1 MKSTLITNAR
11 IINENRNFTGHL
23 LIRGQYIEKI
33 WADTYPPSVP
43 PQTEIINAQGKWL
56 LPGVI
61 DDQVHFREPGL
72 THKGDLYTEPK
83 AAAAGG
89 VTSFMDMPNTTPS
102 TTTQAL
108 LNEKISLAASKSI
121 ANFGFF
127 IGATNDNIEELK
139 KTDPRTTCGIKVFM
153 GSSTGNLL
161 VDDPQAL
168 DAIFRLRKLP
178 IAVHAEDDTII
189 KKNLETYR
197 SRYGDDIPMEM
208 HPLIRSTEACFQA
221 SSLAVSLAQ
230 LHKSRLHLI
239 HLSTAQEIS
248 LLGKSARLSQKLITA
263 EVCVHH
269 LWFDDQDYEAKGSL
283 IKWNPAIKRAED
295 REALIAAL
303 LDNHLDIIATD
314 HAPHTL
320 AEKDRPYTLAPSG
333 APMVQHSLPLML
345 QFHHQGIIPVERIV
359 EKMCH
364 NPAEIFRIKNRGY
377 IREGYYADLVIVDP
391 NDPWTVNSHNILYKC
406 GWSPL
411 QGTLLKSRV
420 CQTFVNGHLAY
431 DQGQFNESERGMV
444 LEFDR

>member
-11 IINENRNFTGHL
+11 IINENRNFTGHV
-23 LIRGQYIEKI
+23 LIRGHRIEKI
-33 WADTYPPSVP
+33 WAEPAQPTITHN
-43 PQTEIINAQGKWL
+43 TEIINARGKWL

-72 THKGDLYTEPK
+72 THKGDLHTESR
-83 AAAAGG
+83 AAVAGG
-89 VTSFMDMPNTTPS
+89 VTSYMDMPNTIPP

-108 LNEKISLAASKSI
+108 LNEKIDLAASKSI

-127 IGATNDNIEELK
+127 IGATNNNLDELK
-139 KTDPRTTCGIKVFM
+139 RADARTTCGIKVFM

-168 DAIFRLRKLP
+168 DAIFRLRKMP
-178 IAVHAEDDTII
+178 IAVHAEDDSII
-189 KKNLETYR
+189 LKNLEHYR

-208 HPLIRSTEACFQA
+208 HPLIRSAEACYQA
-221 SSLAVSLAQ
+221 SSLAVSLARQ
-230 LHKSRLHLI
+230 HKSRLHLI
-239 HLSTAQEIS
+239 HLSTAREIT
-248 LLGKSARLSQKLITA
+248 LLEKGARPSQKLITS

-295 REALIAAL
+295 REALVQAL
-303 LDNHLDIIATD
+303 LNDQLDIIATD

-320 AEKDRPYTLAPSG
+320 AEKDRPYTSAPSG
-333 APMVQHSLPLML
+333 APMIQHSLPLML

-391 NDPWTVNSHNILYKC
+391 SDPWTVNPRNIYYKC

-411 QGTLLKSRV
+411 QDTLLQSRV

-431 DQGQFNESERGMV
+431 DQGLFNESERGMV
-444 LEFDR
+444 LEFER